1 MLMGDKTFNNELKA
15 RSGGLW
21 SAVFQGMAFVGPAA
35 TAASFFVV
43 EAAVVGPSVPLTYML
58 AVLGVA
64 CAMYMNYRFSQRIS
78 HAGGY
83 YAFVE
88 AGLGKRM
95 GVFSGW
101 LYLFNLLG
109 AVSGFVMLF
118 FAGIL
123 WPLIPVLS
131 GYTYGWLPL
140 IFIPFTIMFVFLYR
154 GLKPSLYYTTIGSI
168 IEITFLILMS
178 LIIIIKVGPANS
190 VLPFTATGHSFS
202 AIGLAT
208 VFAILGYVGLGSMIT
223 ISEETHEPKKNIPKA
238 ILIAVVLSFVVY
250 AFSSYALVVG
260 WGINDMGSFATTSNP
275 GFIVVEKYLGLIGMV
290 VFILITLNSFI
301 SESIAQGN
309 AFSRVGYAMARDRMI
324 FPYSWSETHTKYGS
338 PKKIIAF
345 EMPISLAVAIIAG
358 ILFGP
363 FTAATILTTMNGIS
377 LYIVHIISNISLPVW
392 GKLKLKTK
400 VTDLSLM
407 IFIPFVASVIYIFA
421 IYGSIIPFPGYPF
434 DIGIYLIIPVII
446 SGIIIALVT
455 KSKATIKDGE

>member
-1 MLMGDKTFNNELKA
+1 MEDKSFNNELHQKN
-15 RSGGLW
+15 GGLW

-43 EAAVVGPSVPLTYML
+43 EAAVVGPSVPLTYMI
-58 AVLGVA
+58 AIIGVA
-64 CAMYMNYRFSQRIS
+64 AAMYMNYRFSQRIS

-88 AGLGKRM
+88 AGLGRRM

-109 AVSGFVMLF
+109 AVTGFVMLF

-123 WPLIPVLS
+123 WPLIPFLS
-131 GYTYGWLPL
+131 SYTYGWIPL
-140 IFIPFTIMFVFLYR
+140 IFIPFTVMFVFLYK
-154 GLKPSLYYTTIGSI
+154 GLKPSLYYTTIGAI
-168 IEITFLILMS
+168 IEISFLIIMS
-178 LIIIIKVGPANS
+178 LIIIIKIGPANS
-190 VLPFTATGHSFS
+190 VIPFTTSGHSFS

-238 ILIAVVLSFVVY
+238 IMIAVLLSFVVY
-250 AFSSYALVVG
+250 AFSSYALVAG
-260 WGINDMGSFATTSNP
+260 WGINNMASFSTTSNP
-275 GFIVVEKYLGLIGMV
+275 GFIVVEKYLGLTGMV
-290 VFILITLNSFI
+290 IFILITLNSFL

-309 AFSRVGYAMARDRMI
+309 AFSRVGYAMARDRI
-324 FPYSWSETHTKYGS
+324 VFPYSWSETHEKYGS
-338 PKKIIAF
+338 PMKIIAF
-345 EMPISLAVAIIAG
+345 EMPISLAIAIIAG

-400 VTDLSLM
+400 ATDLALM
-407 IFIPFVASVIYIFA
+407 IFIPLIACIVYIFA
-421 IYGSIIPFPGYPF
+421 IYGSIYPFPGFPF
-434 DIGIYLIIPVII
+434 SIGVYLAMGVVI
-446 SGIIIALVT
+446 SGIIVT
-455 KSKATIKDGE
+455 IFSKNKNPKIENE